1 MYKKFK
7 DIKEGDTLYCVE
19 INFSNYKFQQV
30 KVREISEIYSDNKI
44 IETYIDKSPLSFSF
58 NRQTSN
64 WHNLV
69 FTTKEE
75 AIKSAI
81 KQLKEKIKY
90 FKNQSKKYE
99 DAIKNIND
107 IEFR

>member
-7 DIKEGDTLYCVE
+7 DIKEGDNLYCIE
-19 INFSNYKFQQV
+19 INLNNYKFQKV
-30 KVREISEIYSDNKI
+30 KVREISEFYSNEDI
-44 IETYIDKSPLSFSF
+44 IETYIDKSPVSFSF
-58 NRQTSN
+58 LKKESN
-64 WHNLV
+64 WFNLI

-81 KQLKEKIKY
+81 KQMKEKIKY
-90 FKNQSKKYE
+90 FKDQSKKYE

-107 IEFR
+107 IEFK